1 MKNLSILILSS
12 FVFLFAAC
20 DRPECKNTNP
30 IFDSNGIE
38 TNIYKKELIKE
49 IERIGKENLTY
60 WLSEYSERNGQ
71 EYITV
76 HIQGAEL
83 CAKGTISVT
92 EWKNM
97 SGIKKTKGKSYH
109 GAELQD
115 LNFDI
120 IYEGESI
127 TFVFKSLGAII
138 D

>member
-12 FVFLFAAC
+12 FVFLFASC

-30 IFDSNGIE
+30 IFDSNGVE

-60 WLSEYSERNGQ
+60 WLSEYSEQNGQ

-76 HIQGAEL
+76 HIQGAGL
-83 CAKGTISVT
+83 CAKGTIRVT
-92 EWKNM
+92 DWKNM
-97 SGIKKTKGKSYH
+97 NGIKKTKGKGYH
-109 GAELQD
+109 GSELRD
-115 LNFDI
+115 LNFDAI
-120 IYEGESI
+120 SEGDSI
-127 TFVFKSLGAII
+127 TFVFKNLGAII